1 MNELNK
7 FMGVKSNE
15 NDIICM
21 YVLLIEPSALITID
35 NIISASQSWLRSD
48 STALLNAHRQLIK
61 MRNSEKY
68 ITKTGNL
75 GLQMDTQW

>member
-1 MNELNK
+1 
-7 FMGVKSNE
+7 MGVKSNE
-15 NDIICM
+15 NDISCM

-68 ITKTGNL
+68 IAKTGNL